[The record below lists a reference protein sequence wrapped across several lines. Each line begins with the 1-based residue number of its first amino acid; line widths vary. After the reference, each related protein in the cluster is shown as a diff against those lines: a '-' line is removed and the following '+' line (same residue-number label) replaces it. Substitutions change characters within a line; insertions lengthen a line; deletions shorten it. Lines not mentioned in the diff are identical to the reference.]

1 MKIILKNMLPIF
13 SDKKVSYV
21 LSLLFLLTPTAYA
34 EIAQTPLLLGS
45 SENIPGNLVLTP
57 SAEYPTVISVANLG
71 EYKLTGKYAGY
82 FDSDKCY
89 DYKRENIV
97 HPKFGAITGGDG
109 GGYFT
114 PVSTGFTVSK
124 NCGGKWSG
132 HYLNWAATQTID
144 PFRKALTGGY
154 RVVDTSNQTI
164 LEKATRGGVAD
175 LFPDGSVDVTIAK
188 KVSPYSV
195 NNMISISNSVTSFN
209 NARGQAQNVKDYQ
222 KNKTISIGVQVKV
235 DKNISTI
242 QTEYFSVRVEVCKIG
257 FLESNCKQYGNH
269 YKPEGLLQEYA
280 DDIRYSV
287 FSYLNI
293 NGNNVDG
300 GVLRAPQDYIGPK
313 RREPGV
319 AGVSNNV
326 FQEWD
331 PQNGTLKVNP
341 RGDVIGNSGAI
352 NYINKFGEISNQL
365 KSNDPVS
372 ELYYAALRYMRN
384 VGNLDSYTKQADTD
398 LKKDYFPVITAWVDP
413 IQYSCQKNAILGI
426 GDVNTHYDRN
436 LLPSDK
442 KLPSYDND
450 FMNPA
455 GLNGYTDK
463 VFSLEGIGKKA
474 SNVFTTNNNSAYI
487 AGLAY
492 FANTEDIR
500 PDMDGKQKVSTYW
513 VDVRENAILK
523 PKADNQYWLAAKYGG
538 FKVPNSYVYGQ
549 ALQDSWWHTSGDIL
563 SPTNDKRPDNFYV
576 ASDAE
581 AMVESLRQAFEQIAT
596 TGQDSTTAPVAS
608 SPRLEKGSAVFS
620 ASVNAESWSGDLS
633 AFEIG
638 DNSLSSQPVW
648 SAAKKLD
655 AISNNDIDGRNVI
668 SIKYENKALL
678 NAGINFKW
686 NELASEQKSYL
697 DNKEDILK
705 YLRGDRSKERTDAN
719 PSGTLRSRA
728 SRLGDIVNSDPQFV
742 HQQNYGYQ
750 RLQNWK
756 SGTSTVAEK
765 YKEFRESDAY
775 KARVPM
781 VVVGA
786 NDGMLHAYDARL
798 DGNGGKE
805 LFAFVPNGVYA
816 NLKQLADINYVH
828 RYYVDGTPG
837 IADAWLG
844 DKWATVAV
852 GVSGAG
858 GKSVFA
864 LNITDVKNSNSVTKG
879 SVMWEFTDPDMGYN
893 MGQPAIVALPNQK
906 FGVLIS
912 SGYHDTAPQK
922 GYIWI
927 LDIKDGSV
935 LKKLELNTT
944 GNLGGVL
951 ATDLNGDR
959 EADRLYVADTLGQVW
974 RADLSIDN
982 NDNLVLAN
990 TLGTNPLIKVVD
1002 AKGAAQ
1008 AITAPLVSAFN
1019 KYGQPMLLFGTG
1031 SFYRVGDNE
1040 IATNP
1045 QIESLYGVVDTGKS
1059 IVGRSSLLQQK
1070 ITLEKVQSDQ
1080 TLRAVSDNKLTS
1092 QQGWYLDLAWTASPS
1107 QNITG
1112 AKGERVLAQANV
1124 FNRRVTFTSMT
1135 PVNDPCASGGTSM
1148 LMTLDLTSGSRL
1160 SYDYLELGSEEP
1172 IWSGFSSSRVAKGV
1186 IIANGKIVSGTNSD
1200 GYKGDIDRDKPT
1212 TTLQSWRQVR

>member
-1 MKIILKNMLPIF
+1 MLPIF
-13 SDKKVSYV
+13 SDRKAVYA
-21 LSLLFLLTPTAYA
+21 LSLLFLLTPTSYA

-57 SAEYPTVISVANLG
+57 SAEYPTVISIANLYD
-71 EYKLTGKYAGY
+71 YKIDATYAGY
-82 FDSDKCY
+82 FDSRKCY
-89 DYKRENIV
+89 KYIKDDIKN
-97 HPKFGAITGGDG
+97 HPIFGKVTKGSGA
-109 GGYFT
+109 GYFE
-114 PVSTGFTVSK
+114 PK
-124 NCGGKWSG
+124 NFDFRDKKDCGGEWSG
-132 HYLNWAATQTID
+132 HYLNWAGTQTID

-154 RVVDTSNQTI
+154 RAVDEKDKTI
-164 LEKATRGGVAD
+164 LEKATRAGSSES
-175 LFPDGSVDVTIAK
+175 FPDRRVPAAVKGSDNALIK
-188 KVSPYSV
+188 RISPYADSERLISSV
-195 NNMISISNSVTSFN
+195 SSGNN
-209 NARGQAQNVKDYQ
+209 YQ
-222 KNKTISIGVQVKV
+222 KNKTLRMTYEKDQWWGVDRKE
-235 DKNISTI
+235 
-242 QTEYFSVRVEVCKIG
+242 EYLSVRVEVCKKG
-257 FLESNCKQYGNH
+257 LLEDNCKQYGDN

-293 NGNNVDG
+293 STSNNAVDG
-300 GVLRAPQDYIGPK
+300 GVLRSPQDYIGINK
-313 RREPGV
+313 RVPGTPGV
-319 AGVSNNV
+319 SDNP
-326 FQEWD
+326 FKEWD
-331 PQNGTLKVNP
+331 KTTGVLEDNP
-341 RGDVIGNSGAI
+341 RSDGIGRSGVI
-352 NYINKFGEISNQL
+352 NYINKFGEISNTH
-365 KSNDPVS
+365 KSYDPVS
-372 ELYYAALRYMRN
+372 ELYYAALRYLRGKGN
-384 VGNLDSYTKQADTD
+384 VSSYTDKATT
-398 LKKDYFPVITAWVDP
+398 KEIKDFFPVVTTWVDP

-426 GDVNTHYDRN
+426 GDTNTHEDRD
-436 LLPSDK
+436 LLPSDDNFIDLPAYTK
-442 KLPSYDND
+442 KIFD
-450 FMNPA
+450 F
-455 GLNGYTDK
+455 
-463 VFSLEGIGKKA
+463 EGINKSA
-474 SNVFTTNNNSAYI
+474 DIYTTFTGRGNSAYI

-492 FANTEDIR
+492 YANTQDIR
-500 PDMDGKQKVSTYW
+500 PDTIKDKVIVKGMPGKQTVSTYW
-513 VDVRENAILK
+513 VDVRENQKLA
-523 PKADNQYWLAAKYGG
+523 PKNENQYWLAAKYGG
-538 FKVPNSYVYGQ
+538 FKVPKNYSYGNSLED
-549 ALQDSWWHTSGDIL
+549 AWWHTSGDKL
-563 SPTNDKRPDNFYV
+563 STGDKRPDNFYV

>member
-1 MKIILKNMLPIF
+1 MLPIF
-13 SDKKVSYV
+13 SDKKASYV

-45 SENIPGNLVLTP
+45 SENIPGNLVLTI
-57 SAEYPTVISVANLG
+57 SAEYPTVISAANLG
-71 EYKLTGKYAGY
+71 GYKLDGKYAGY

-89 DYKRENIV
+89 DYVKEGFQ
-97 HPKFGAITGGDG
+97 HHKFGWITAEKG

-114 PVSTGFTVSK
+114 PVNFNFK
-124 NCGGKWSG
+124 NNRTCSGKWSG
-132 HYLNWAATQTID
+132 HYLNWAGTQTID

-154 RVVDTSNQTI
+154 RVVDGIDKTI
-164 LEKATRGGVAD
+164 LEKATRAGKNESY
-175 LFPDGSVDVTIAK
+175 PDREISLELAK
-188 KVSPYSV
+188 KVSTYNLGVLKSSV
-195 NNMISISNSVTSFN
+195 FSGDT
-209 NARGQAQNVKDYQ
+209 DYQ
-222 KNKTISIGVQVKV
+222 KNKTLQIKIKKGKNDTKDTTDYYSI
-235 DKNISTI
+235 
-242 QTEYFSVRVEVCKIG
+242 RVEVCKKD
-257 FLESNCKQYGNH
+257 FLESNCKKYGSN

-293 NGNNVDG
+293 STGQNNVNG
-300 GVLRAPQDYIGPK
+300 GVLRSPQDYIGVNK
-313 RREPGV
+313 REPGKP
-319 AGVSNNV
+319 GVSDNQ
-326 FQEWD
+326 FKEWD
-331 PQNGTLKVNP
+331 PVTGILNKNP
-341 RGDVIGNSGAI
+341 RGYTSETNSGII
-352 NYINKFGEISNQL
+352 NYINKFGEISNTH
-365 KSNDPVS
+365 KSYDPVS
-372 ELYYAALRYMRN
+372 ELYYAALRYLRGK
-384 VGNLDSYTKQADTD
+384 GNLSDYTSQAGNDGTI
-398 LKKDYFPVITAWVDP
+398 KDHFPVITDWKDP

-426 GDVNTHYDRN
+426 GDVNTHKDRD
-436 LLPSDK
+436 LLPDDDNGFLSPKNLNEYTQEIFNLEEIDK
-442 KLPSYDND
+442 SADSYFNNEYND
-450 FMNPA
+450 
-455 GLNGYTDK
+455 
-463 VFSLEGIGKKA
+463 
-474 SNVFTTNNNSAYI
+474 NSAYI

-492 FANTEDIR
+492 YANTQDIR
-500 PDMDGKQKVSTYW
+500 PDTTNEKDGVRGMPGKQTVSTYW
-513 VDVRENAILK
+513 VDVRENAILA
-523 PKADNQYWLAAKYGG
+523 PKKDNQYWLAAKYGG
-538 FKVPNSYVYGQ
+538 FKVPKNYEFGDELEEAS
-549 ALQDSWWHTSGDIL
+549 WHTSGDIL
-563 SPTNDKRPDNFYV
+563 LPTNDKRPDNFYV

-633 AFEIG
+633 AFAIG
-638 DNSLSSQPVW
+638 DDSLSSQPVW

-678 NAGINFKW
+678 KPGINFKW

-742 HQQNYGYQ
+742 HKQNYGYQ

-756 SGTSTVAEK
+756 IGTTTVAEK

-786 NDGMLHAYDARL
+786 NDGMLHGFDARL

-844 DKWATVAV
+844 NKWATVAV

-864 LNITDVKNSNSVTKG
+864 LDVTDSNSVNKD

-906 FGVLIS
+906 FGVLVS
-912 SGYHDTAPQK
+912 SGYHDTAPEK
-922 GYIWI
+922 GHIWI
-927 LDIKDGSV
+927 LDIKDGRV
-935 LKKLELNTT
+935 LKKLDLNTT

-951 ATDLNGDR
+951 ATDLNGDK

-974 RADLSIDN
+974 RVDLNS
-982 NDNLVLAN
+982 NDVSKWVIPASLSNQ
-990 TLGTNPLIKVVD
+990 PLIKVVD
-1002 AKGAAQ
+1002 AKNVAQ

-1040 IATNP
+1040 IPTTP
-1045 QIESLYGVVDTGKS
+1045 QIESLYGIVDTGKP
-1059 IVGRSSLLQQK
+1059 IVGRD
-1070 ITLEKVQSDQ
+1070 EKVLLKQSIEAEKTQ
-1080 TLRAVSDNKLTS
+1080 NGQLLRAVSDKKLTS
-1092 QQGWYLDLAWTASPS
+1092 EQGWYLDLAWSAD
-1107 QNITG
+1107 NKATG

-1135 PVNDPCASGGTSM
+1135 PVNDPCAAGGTSM

-1160 SYDYLELGSEEP
+1160 SYDYLKLGSEDR
-1172 IWSGFSSSRVAKGV
+1172 IWSGLSSSRVAKGV
-1186 IIANGKIVSGTNSD
+1186 IIANGKILSGNGD
-1200 GYKGDIDRDKPT
+1200 GSSGINLGGSGKDKPT